1 MGIEGV
7 CEDIIIMLGMNEKKG
22 SDGYQIEGL
31 VDWASK
37 NYCKIKV
44 SSS

>member
-1 MGIEGV
+1 MGNEGV
-7 CEDIIIMLGMNEKKG
+7 CEDIIIMLGMDERKG
-22 SDGYQIEGL
+22 SVGSQIEGL